1 MASAFNDK
9 VYALVSRIPPGKVLS
24 YGRVAQLIGVPH
36 GARAVGWALHAL
48 ANERG
53 VPWQRVI
60 NAKGYISTSC
70 LDHTADM
77 QRALLE
83 AEGIAFDEHG
93 LVDMKRFMWPITIWE
108 VQAEG

>member
-1 MASAFNDK
+1 MSAFNKK

-48 ANERG
+48 ANERD

-60 NAKGYISTSC
+60 NAKGYISTC
-70 LDHTADM
+70 LLYTSDAAD
-77 QRALLE
+77 E
-83 AEGIAFDEHG
+83 
-93 LVDMKRFMWPITIWE
+93 
-108 VQAEG
+108 

>member
-1 MASAFNDK
+1 MPSAFNEN
-9 VYALVSRIPPGKVLS
+9 VYALVSRIPSGKVLS
-24 YGRVAQLIGVPH
+24 YGRVAQLIGVPR

-70 LDHTADM
+70 LDHTAEM

-83 AEGIAFDEHG
+83 TEGITFDEHG

-108 VQAEG
+108 VQVED